1 MKSRDARECIGITED
16 AMSFVASLS
25 KELSRAHERELV
37 EMSEKAY
44 LVLDDIRALLRRYE
58 A

>member
-1 MKSRDARECIGITED
+1 MKAQTAKSNIALTED
-16 AMSFVASLS
+16 AMSIVASLS
-25 KELSRAHERELV
+25 KELSRAHETEMV

-44 LVLDDIRALLRRYE
+44 LVLDDIRALLRRY